1 MRLRRVA
8 ADKLAWTRRR
18 CGRGFTYLDADGRRL
33 DVDDRTRCIALA
45 IPPAWTEVRI
55 CEHAN
60 GHIQAVGTDDAGRRQ
75 YLYHPQWRERR
86 DRTKHDHVLLVGRR
100 LPAARRAVGRQ
111 LGLAGMPKERALAV
125 AFRLLDL
132 GLFRVGGERY
142 AEDNGSFGLATLEKR
157 HVRVDGE
164 TMHFDY
170 PAKSGQRRT
179 VTITDAAASR
189 AVVELRRRRGGG
201 PQLLAYRDG
210 GRWHDVS
217 SRDIADYV
225 KQLLGDD
232 VTTKDFRTW
241 HATVVAAESLAL
253 SAAREPDLAAS
264 RRVRKVAEQV
274 AEELGNTAAVARTS
288 YIDPRVVERF
298 EAGDTIDAPEGGAG
312 RRSRRRSE
320 RAVLRL
326 LSPARVSRGGQVAT

>member
-1 MRLRRVA
+1 VRLRRVA

-18 CGRGFTYLDADGRRL
+18 CGRGFTYVDADGRRL
-33 DVDDRTRCIALA
+33 GADDRARCVALA

-100 LPAARRAVGRQ
+100 LPAARRTVGRQ
-111 LGLAGMPKERALAV
+111 LGLPGMPRERALAL

-142 AEDNGSFGLATLEKR
+142 AEDNGSFGLATLEKV

-164 TMHFDY
+164 AMHFDY

-179 VTITDAAASR
+179 VTVTDAAASR
-189 AVVELRRRRGGG
+189 AVAELRRRRGGG
-201 PQLLAYRDG
+201 PQLLAYREAH
-210 GRWHDVS
+210 RWHDVS
-217 SRDIADYV
+217 SRDITDYV
-225 KQLLGDD
+225 KELLGDD

-241 HATVVAAESLAL
+241 HATVVAAEALAV
-253 SAAREPDLAAS
+253 SAVREPDVAAT
-264 RRVRKVAEQV
+264 RRVRRAAEQV
-274 AEELGNTAAVARTS
+274 AEELGNTATVARNS

-298 EAGDTIDAPEGGAG
+298 EAGDTIDVPDGGTGG
-312 RRSRRRSE
+312 RRRRRSE
-320 RAVLRL
+320 QAVLDL
-326 LSPARVSRGGQVAT
+326 LDHPRASRRRRGAT